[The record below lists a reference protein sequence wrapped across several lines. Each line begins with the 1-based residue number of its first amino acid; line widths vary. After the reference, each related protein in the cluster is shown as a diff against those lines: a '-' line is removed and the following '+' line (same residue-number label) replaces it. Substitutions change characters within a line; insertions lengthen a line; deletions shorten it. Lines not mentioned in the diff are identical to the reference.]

1 MHFKVT
7 IFKLQKEVASINII
21 YIYIYIYIYIL
32 FDKITDGKNVSK
44 NSDGSTDS

>member
-7 IFKLQKEVASINII
+7 IFKLQKEVASIYN
-21 YIYIYIYIYIL
+21 IYIYIYIL